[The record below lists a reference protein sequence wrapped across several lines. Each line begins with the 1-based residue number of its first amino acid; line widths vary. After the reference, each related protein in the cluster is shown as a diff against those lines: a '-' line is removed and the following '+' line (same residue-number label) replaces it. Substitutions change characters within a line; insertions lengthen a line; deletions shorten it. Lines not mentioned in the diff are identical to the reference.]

1 MDSRLGGGDSL
12 GVVERL
18 DVGEVLGRK
27 GSETGGVLVQKRDGI
42 DRGASVEDTGELPSG
57 PGVVPGEDVT
67 SDAVLVTG
75 TSRVSTGIPGGVPE
89 AEHEGLDTVRET
101 DVVLGGSTNSVTGDR
116 SGLHL
121 LDGDVPG
128 GLAHKSALLVGDD
141 GVVGPDTSLEEG
153 DGSRGGVGGA
163 TDSRDLRVG
172 SQVVGGEELGG
183 GAHGEVDAH
192 VVVGKGRGGEG
203 NSGLPGEEERKREH
217 ELVGDTGV
225 EAVEEDGILSVGGKG
240 LDSGTDHGIV
250 TSLLGSRDREGGPE
264 IELRGLNLHGDEVV
278 EGDGDLL
285 DEIVHEVLNPE
296 VLVSGGNGI
305 AGGGGSDDGGGDL
318 QPGLEEVISS
328 TGDGDGPGVAEIS
341 GTGSRGEDNGNLG
354 EPGGLD
360 VLAHE
365 VGDGILPTVKVGLEG
380 VKGGKIDESRSDV

>member
-1 MDSRLGGGDSL
+1 MDSRLGGGDRLS
-12 GVVERL
+12 VVERL

-27 GSETGGVLVQKRDGI
+27 GSETGGVLIKKRDGI
-42 DRGASVEDTGELPSG
+42 DRGASVEDTGELSHGPS
-57 PGVVPGEDVT
+57 VVPGENVT
-67 SDAVLVTG
+67 SSTRFVTCSSSVYRG
-75 TSRVSTGIPGGVPE
+75 VPGGVPE
-89 AEHEGLDTVRET
+89 AEHEGFDTVGET

-121 LDGDVPG
+121 LDGDISG
-128 GLAHKSALLVGDD
+128 GLSHKSTLLVGDN

-153 DGSRGGVGGA
+153 DGSRGRVCGA
-163 TDSRDLRVG
+163 TDSRDLSDGRLVE
-172 SQVVGGEELGG
+172 GGEELGG
-183 GAHGEVDAH
+183 SAHGEVDAH

-203 NSGLPGEEERKREH
+203 NSRLPGEEERKGKH

-225 EAVEEDGILSVGGKG
+225 EAVEEDGILSVGGEG
-240 LDSGTDHGIV
+240 LDSGTNHGIV

-296 VLVSGGNGI
+296 ILECRDW
-305 AGGGGSDDGGGDL
+305 SDDGGGDL

-341 GTGSRGEDNGNLG
+341 GTGSRGEDNRDLR

-360 VLAHE
+360 VLSDE
-365 VGDGILPTVKVGLEG
+365 VGDGILPTIKVGLEG